1 MPFCFQSF
9 SCFENQWVRDMSI
22 SSVENGCSNLAGITN
37 QQSGS
42 RVQPVSH
49 SQNSISPLLW
59 QAGRLGSKLLLSSGV
74 MRKTFLSA
82 SVRAPLREL
91 SAQPG
96 NCNPSVTASQMWDFV
111 SLKMGF
117 SSLCWTHR
125 LLVLEKDLAPIDSSI
140 LHCPHNRSNCK
151 STAPCT
157 SWDSQLHLLFL
168 PGLQCLSWLVCFF
181 SLEPLSL
188 PVLPVGRQVSLIGS
202 HSTFQ
207 KSSIF
212 HMLMKRL

>member
-140 LHCPHNRSNCK
+140 LHCPHNRS
-151 STAPCT
+151 TARA
-157 SWDSQLHLLFL
+157 QLHAPPETHNYTFCSSQASSVCL
-168 PGLQCLSWLVCFF
+168 GLYVFFPWNHFPCLCC
-181 SLEPLSL
+181 
-188 PVLPVGRQVSLIGS
+188 Q
-202 HSTFQ
+202 
-207 KSSIF
+207 
-212 HMLMKRL
+212 